1 MLIALLAYH
10 YASDVPPTFVGKPV
24 ARLHSWGNTM
34 KYLAILSVLAMLA
47 AASPLAAQ
55 VMSVERN
62 ATVILTGAIDNV
74 GSDTGNSPMLLT
86 YTIRNTD
93 AVNALN
99 LVSTAPPPDRPVEV
113 TSVSIK
119 EGNIVYTLTQPAAAS
134 IPASG
139 TTTFTI
145 NITPSGDGAFK
156 LNVSI
161 YSDDPASPYIVYIR
175 GNTGTL
181 KKKKDEDCSTSD
193 SNRMGLLAIL
203 GVLSAGVVAVRFR
216 KARA

>member
-1 MLIALLAYH
+1 MLP
-10 YASDVPPTFVGKPV
+10 SRR
-24 ARLHSWGNTM
+24 RLSWESRLPAFLSWGNTM
-34 KYLAILSVLAMLA
+34 KYLAILSVLVMLA
-47 AASPLAAQ
+47 AASPVAAQ

-62 ATVILTGAIDNV
+62 ATTILTGGIDNL
-74 GSDTGNSPMLLT
+74 GSDTGNGAMLLT

-93 AVNALN
+93 AANALN
-99 LVSTAPPPDRPVEV
+99 LVTTAPPPDRPVEV
-113 TSVSIK
+113 TNVSIK

-156 LNVSI
+156 LNLNI
-161 YSDDPASPYIVYIR
+161 YSDDPASPYVVLIR

-181 KKKKDEDCSTSD
+181 KKEKKDDGCSTDESGKV
-193 SNRMGLLAIL
+193 GLLAIL
-203 GVLSAGVVAVRFR
+203 GALSAGVFALRFR